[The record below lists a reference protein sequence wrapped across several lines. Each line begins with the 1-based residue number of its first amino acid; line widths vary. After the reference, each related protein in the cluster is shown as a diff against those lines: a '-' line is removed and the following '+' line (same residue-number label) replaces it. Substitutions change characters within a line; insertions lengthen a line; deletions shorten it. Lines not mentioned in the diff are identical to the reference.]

1 MLSGLKVSHACHP
14 RRFSLYEPVD
24 FVRHFLLDKLDW
36 TKVRDSVAVHVPCS
50 SKKMGLADAFTQ
62 VASLCAHEVTHTGVP
77 CCGARPSPFPAAM
90 RLGGMEQQHAI
101 AVLGHVLGHGSHMR
115 RTGSAQGC
123 EPKETGTLGLFMD
136 ADDATSCNV
145 ATLAMRSILQQIDAA

>member
-1 MLSGLKVSHACHP
+1 M

-77 CCGARPSPFPAAM
+77 CCGARPIPLPG
-90 RLGGMEQQHAI
+90 LQQSRCNI
-101 AVLGHVLGHGSHMR
+101 GSLVLGHGL
-115 RTGSAQGC
+115 C
-123 EPKETGTLGLFMD
+123 L
-136 ADDATSCNV
+136 
-145 ATLAMRSILQQIDAA
+145 

>member
-1 MLSGLKVSHACHP
+1 MTDAGSSPTRYL

-77 CCGARPSPFPAAM
+77 CCGALIPRSPSCSSKREAVFAAQCCQ
-90 RLGGMEQQHAI
+90 RTAEA
-101 AVLGHVLGHGSHMR
+101 SH
-115 RTGSAQGC
+115 
-123 EPKETGTLGLFMD
+123 L
-136 ADDATSCNV
+136 V
-145 ATLAMRSILQQIDAA
+145 HMRSISCLRQ

>member
-1 MLSGLKVSHACHP
+1 MLSSPATTFLQQCPLTWQPHP
-14 RRFSLYEPVD
+14 SSVLRRFSLYEPVD

-77 CCGARPSPFPAAM
+77 CCGARSAP
-90 RLGGMEQQHAI
+90 I
-101 AVLGHVLGHGSHMR
+101 GS
-115 RTGSAQGC
+115 GAQRVM
-123 EPKETGTLGLFMD
+123 TM
-136 ADDATSCNV
+136 SCH
-145 ATLAMRSILQQIDAA
+145 

>member
-1 MLSGLKVSHACHP
+1 MVGRSFHLIVTGSPVFCKAASPAITASSTSSLL

-77 CCGARPSPFPAAM
+77 CCGECS
-90 RLGGMEQQHAI
+90 
-101 AVLGHVLGHGSHMR
+101 
-115 RTGSAQGC
+115 
-123 EPKETGTLGLFMD
+123 
-136 ADDATSCNV
+136 TSN
-145 ATLAMRSILQQIDAA
+145 L